1 MYARPML
8 NVSGPLKHSGFTYVE
23 VVLSVVLL
31 AVLLVPALQALQTGI
46 SGGATPTFAASAPTL
61 RAKMEEA
68 LAIPFGDLYAETYL
82 PGGNTNAVNATYS
95 DAVAAVNRRVVVLYR
110 YNAIAKALSA
120 SDTGLLYVS
129 VYYESEGSA
138 NALNTLLGRWW

>member
-1 MYARPML
+1 MRPIL
-8 NVSGPLKHSGFTYVE
+8 SVSVSRPLRQNGFTYVE

-46 SGGATPTFAASAPTL
+46 SGGATPMLAASGPTL
-61 RAKMEEA
+61 RGKMEEVI
-68 LAIPFGDLYAETYL
+68 AIPFGDLYAQTYL
-82 PGGNTNAVNATYS
+82 PGGNTNAINATYS
-95 DAVAAVNRRVVVLYR
+95 DAPAAVNRRVVVLYR
-110 YNAIAKALSA
+110 YDATAKALSA

-138 NALNTLLGRWW
+138 NALNTLTGRWW

>member
-1 MYARPML
+1 MYAHPML
-8 NVSGPLKHSGFTYVE
+8 YVRGPLKQNGFTYVE

-31 AVLLVPALQALQTGI
+31 AVLLVPAMQALQTGI
-46 SGGATPTFAASAPTL
+46 SGGVTPTFATSAPTL
-61 RAKMEEA
+61 RAKMEEV

-82 PGGNTNAVNATYS
+82 PGGNTAAINATYS
-95 DAVAAVNRRVVVLYR
+95 DAPAAVNRRVVVLYR

-129 VYYESEGSA
+129 VYYQSEGSA
-138 NALNTLLGRWW
+138 SALNTLLGRWW

>member
-1 MYARPML
+1 
-8 NVSGPLKHSGFTYVE
+8 VE

-46 SGGATPTFAASAPTL
+46 SGGATPSLAASAPTL
-61 RAKMEEA
+61 RAKMEEV
-68 LAIPFGDLYAETYL
+68 LAIPFGDLYAQTYL
-82 PGGNTNAVNATYS
+82 AGGNTNAINATYS
-95 DAVAAVNRRVVVLYR
+95 DAPAAVNRRVVVLYR
-110 YNAIAKALSA
+110 YNATAKSLSA